1 MAAGERSIGEGS
13 AVGSGLILLFDKGKR
28 PDRADLLAAL
38 SDQPRISISHDPI
51 AVERLDPVN
60 GAALPNDG
68 DIDWVELLADGLT
81 FDLLGLRPG
90 PALATPEVGYLF
102 NVQVDREEGS
112 EALGLYPG
120 PHIAQGAHALPI
132 VRTLLGIGAALV
144 RSLGGV
150 NAVCWPPARSAI
162 APKFFAKTT
171 ESWLIGG
178 PFPALGLLGIRFDE
192 QGALRSEGL
201 NFFTDCELWLDPALC
216 RDRTAATRLAVRVVQ
231 ELIGFDL
238 RESACEF
245 ATEDGTI
252 LKLEPDRPAG
262 LLRIFPA

>member
-1 MAAGERSIGEGS
+1 MAAGERSIGEGGP
-13 AVGSGLILLFDKGKR
+13 VGSGLILLFDKGKR

-38 SDQPRISISHDPI
+38 SGQPRIAISHDPL
-51 AVERLDPVN
+51 AAERLDPVN
-60 GAALPNDG
+60 GAALPSDS
-68 DIDWVELLADGLT
+68 DVDWVELLADGLT

-90 PALATPEVGYLF
+90 PALATPDIGYLF
-102 NVQVDREEGS
+102 NVQVDREVGS

-162 APKFFAKTT
+162 APTFFAKAT
-171 ESWLIGG
+171 ESWLTGG
-178 PFPALGLLGIRFDE
+178 PFPALGMLGIRFDE

-201 NFFTDCELWLDPALC
+201 NFFTDCELWFDPALC

-231 ELIGFDL
+231 NLIGFDL
-238 RESACEF
+238 PQRACEF
-245 ATEDGTI
+245 ANEDGSA
-252 LKLEPDRPAG
+252 LKIEPDLARG
-262 LLRIFPA
+262 LLRISPA